1 MPSSILASLLFL
13 SGEAG
18 NDSQCD
24 SRGLRK
30 VAASM
35 ELLLAKGADLGFPDE
50 LVPPLIVDAFT
61 DDGMLESLGR
71 NGRKEDAD
79 KDRWT
84 DRDVLKQQ
92 CHYRIGGLGRVAN
105 AQWHR
110 DGLDFSLST

>member
-1 MPSSILASLLFL
+1 LQRVW
-13 SGEAG
+13 
-18 NDSQCD
+18 DYW
-24 SRGLRK
+24 
-30 VAASM
+30 V
-35 ELLLAKGADLGFPDE
+35 AKGADLDFPDE

-84 DRDVLKQQ
+84 DRDVLKHQ
-92 CHYRIGGLGRVAN
+92 CHYRIRRLGLGRVAN